1 MTVYIPWGLI
11 ALFVVF
17 YFSYSH
23 NRRTRLRRQERKENL
38 NYRNQQ
44 LLDYL
49 NRSKK
54 KAEEKDQP
62 DKRKPDE

>member
-11 ALFVVF
+11 ALFIVF

-38 NYRNQQ
+38 EYRNQE

-49 NRSKK
+49 RRSKK
-54 KAEEKDQP
+54 KTKENNQSDKKEAAE
-62 DKRKPDE
+62 